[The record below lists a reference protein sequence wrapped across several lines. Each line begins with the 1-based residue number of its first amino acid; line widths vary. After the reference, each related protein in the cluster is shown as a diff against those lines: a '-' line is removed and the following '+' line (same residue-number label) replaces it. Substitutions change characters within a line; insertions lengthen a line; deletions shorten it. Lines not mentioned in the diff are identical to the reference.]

1 MIFTNNRIFLFGP
14 LLLATALG
22 LTACAMVGQDY
33 RRPDLQVPASWQAPL
48 TERDTHLR
56 SQSPADLTN
65 WWATF
70 NDTTLDSFLE
80 ATQKDNPT
88 LAKAAAAIDKAR
100 ANRASVE
107 AGFLPQVNASAAA
120 GWSGSLK
127 NGNNTSRT
135 ANNGLDSSWEIDL
148 FGKNRR
154 SAESA
159 EALAQAREADWHDAR
174 VSLAAEVA
182 GTYIDYRACRQKEK
196 YYLDQADSQANTS
209 YLTQLSAT
217 AGFTAPADAR
227 LAEASAASTRSTA
240 LAQKTECEVL
250 VKSLVALTGMD
261 ETSVCRQLGQGT
273 VSLPQPESLAVSSVP
288 ADLVRQRP
296 DIVSVERTLASTSA
310 QIGVAEAGRYPSLS
324 LSGSISI
331 SASSASP
338 MTAPWSFG
346 PTLSLPLFTGGRTE
360 AGIRSARADYDSALA
375 DYKQVVRTAVK
386 QVEQSLVRLDSMA
399 QREQEA
405 GKSAEGYRAYLV
417 ATEQNWRVGGAS
429 MLDLETARRSTISA
443 DIRLLELQQSRLSY
457 WIALYKA
464 MGGGWKEQ
472 SGGTK

>member
-1 MIFTNNRIFLFGP
+1 MNFTNNRIFLFGP
-14 LLLATALG
+14 LLLATALN
-22 LTACAMVGQDY
+22 LTACATIGQDY
-33 RRPDLQVPASWQAPL
+33 RRPDLQEPASWQAPQTGKL
-48 TERDTHLR
+48 T
-56 SQSPADLTN
+56 DLTGC
-65 WWATF
+65 WATF
-70 NDTTLDSFLE
+70 NDATLDSFLE

-100 ANRASVE
+100 ANRASVD
-107 AGFLPQVNASAAA
+107 AGFLPQVNASGAA

-127 NGNNTSRT
+127 NGTGTSRT
-135 ANNGLDSSWEIDL
+135 ANGGLDSSWEIDL

-159 EALAQAREADWHDAR
+159 GALAQAREADWHDAR

-196 YYLDQADSQANTS
+196 YYLDQADSQAKTS

-227 LAEASAASTRSTA
+227 LAGASAASTRSTA

-261 ETSVCRQLGQGT
+261 EPSVRQQLGQGT
-273 VSLPQPESLAVSSVP
+273 MSLPQPESLTVSSVP

-296 DIVSVERTLASTSA
+296 DIVSAERTLASTSA
-310 QIGVAEAGRYPSLS
+310 QIGVAESGRYPSIS
-324 LSGSISI
+324 LSGSISL
-331 SASSASP
+331 SAGSASP
-338 MTAPWSFG
+338 TTAPWSFG

-360 AGIRSARADYDSALA
+360 ASIKSARADYDSALA
-375 DYKQVVRTAVK
+375 DYKQVVRTVVK
-386 QVEQSLVRLDSMA
+386 EVEQSLVRLDSMA

-405 GKSAEGYRAYLV
+405 GNSAEGYRAYLV

-443 DIRLLELQQSRLSY
+443 DISLLELQQSRLHY

-464 MGGGWKEQ
+464 MGGGWKGQ
-472 SGGTK
+472 NGGSK

>member
-1 MIFTNNRIFLFGP
+1 MNYTNKRIFLFGP
-14 LLLATALG
+14 LLLATTLG
-22 LTACAMVGQDY
+22 LTACATVGQDY
-33 RRPDLQVPASWQAPL
+33 RRPDLMEPPSWQAPHTGTL
-48 TERDTHLR
+48 T
-56 SQSPADLTN
+56 DLTR

-70 NDTTLDSFLE
+70 NDATLDSFLE
-80 ATQKDNPT
+80 AAQKDSPT

-100 ANRASVE
+100 ANRTSVD
-107 AGFLPQVNASAAA
+107 AGFLPQVNASAGA

-127 NGNNTSRT
+127 NGSGTSRI

-159 EALAQAREADWHDAR
+159 GALAQAREADWHDAR

-196 YYLDQADSQANTS
+196 YYLDQADSQTNTS

-227 LAEASAASTRSTA
+227 LADASAASTRSTA

-261 ETSVCRQLGQGT
+261 EPSVRQQLGQGT

-296 DIVSVERTLASTSA
+296 DIVSAERTLASTSA
-310 QIGVAEAGRYPSLS
+310 QIGVAKADRYPSLS
-324 LSGSISI
+324 LSGSISL

-338 MTAPWSFG
+338 TTAPWSFG
-346 PTLSLPLFTGGRTE
+346 PTLSLPLFTGGKTE
-360 AGIRSARADYDSALA
+360 ANIRSAKADYDSALA
-375 DYKQVVRTAVK
+375 DYKQVVRIAVK
-386 QVEQSLVRLDSMA
+386 EVEQSLVRLDSMA
-399 QREQEA
+399 RREQEA

-429 MLDLETARRSTISA
+429 MLELETARRSTISA
-443 DIRLLELQQSRLSY
+443 DVSLLELQQSRLQY

-464 MGGGWKEQ
+464 MGGGWKGQNGE
-472 SGGTK
+472 TK

>member
-1 MIFTNNRIFLFGP
+1 MKITHIKKLLFGP
-14 LLLATALG
+14 LIISTALG
-22 LTACAMVGQDY
+22 LTACATVGQDY
-33 RRPDLQVPASWQAPL
+33 HRPDLQVPASWQAPQTGKL
-48 TERDTHLR
+48 T
-56 SQSPADLTN
+56 DLTC
-65 WWATF
+65 WWTTF
-70 NDTTLDSFLE
+70 NDATLDSFLD

-127 NGNNTSRT
+127 NGTGTSRI
-135 ANNGLDSSWEIDL
+135 ANGGLDSSWEIDL

-159 EALAQAREADWHDAR
+159 GALAQAREADWHDAR

-196 YYLDQADSQANTS
+196 YYSEQADSQANTS
-209 YLTQLSAT
+209 NLTQLSAT

-261 ETSVCRQLGQGT
+261 EPSVRRQLGQGT
-273 VSLPQPESLAVSSVP
+273 MSLPQPESLAVSSVP

-310 QIGVAEAGRYPSLS
+310 QIGVAEAGRYPSFS
-324 LSGSISI
+324 LSGSISL

-360 AGIRSARADYDSALA
+360 AGIKSARADYDSALA

-386 QVEQSLVRLDSMA
+386 EVEQSLVRLDSMA
-399 QREQEA
+399 KREQEA
-405 GKSAEGYRAYLV
+405 GKSAEGYRAYLM

-443 DIRLLELQQSRLSY
+443 DISLLELQQSRLQY

-464 MGGGWKEQ
+464 MGGGWKGQ
-472 SGGTK
+472 NGGTK

>member
-1 MIFTNNRIFLFGP
+1 MNYTNKRIFLFGS
-14 LLLATALG
+14 LIIATTLG
-22 LTACAMVGQDY
+22 LTACATVGQDY
-33 RRPDLQVPASWQAPL
+33 RRPDLMEPPSWQAPH
-48 TERDTHLR
+48 TGTFT
-56 SQSPADLTN
+56 DLTR

-70 NDTTLDSFLE
+70 NDATLDSFLE
-80 ATQKDNPT
+80 AAQKDSPT

-100 ANRASVE
+100 ANRTSVD
-107 AGFLPQVNASAAA
+107 AGFLPQVNASTAT

-127 NGNNTSRT
+127 NGSGTSQIT
-135 ANNGLDSSWEIDL
+135 NGGLDSSWEIDL

-154 SAESA
+154 SAESVG
-159 EALAQAREADWHDAR
+159 ALTQAREADWHDAR

-196 YYLDQADSQANTS
+196 YYLDQADSQTNTS

-227 LAEASAASTRSTA
+227 LADASAASTRSTA

-261 ETSVCRQLGQGT
+261 EPSVRQQLGQGT

-296 DIVSVERTLASTSA
+296 DIVSAERTLASTSA
-310 QIGVAEAGRYPSLS
+310 QIGVAKADRYPSLS
-324 LSGSISI
+324 LSGSISL

-338 MTAPWSFG
+338 TTAPWSFG
-346 PTLSLPLFTGGRTE
+346 PTLSLPLFTGGKTE
-360 AGIRSARADYDSALA
+360 ANIRSAKADYDSALA
-375 DYKQVVRTAVK
+375 DYKQVVRIAVK
-386 QVEQSLVRLDSMA
+386 EVEQSLVRLDSMA
-399 QREQEA
+399 RREQEA

-429 MLDLETARRSTISA
+429 MLELETARRSTISA
-443 DIRLLELQQSRLSY
+443 DVSLLELQQSRLQY

-464 MGGGWKEQ
+464 MGGGWKGQ
-472 SGGTK
+472 NGGAK

>member
-1 MIFTNNRIFLFGP
+1 MKITHIIKHLFGP
-14 LLLATALG
+14 LIISTALG
-22 LTACAMVGQDY
+22 LTACATVGQDY
-33 RRPDLQVPASWQAPL
+33 RRPDLQEPASRQAPHTGKL
-48 TERDTHLR
+48 L
-56 SQSPADLTN
+56 DLTC

-70 NDTTLDSFLE
+70 NDATLDSFLE

-100 ANRASVE
+100 ANRASVD
-107 AGFLPQVNASAAA
+107 AGFLPQVHASAAA

-127 NGNNTSRT
+127 NDTNTSQT
-135 ANNGLDSSWEIDL
+135 ANGGLDSSWEIDL

-154 SAESA
+154 FAESA
-159 EALAQAREADWHDAR
+159 GALAQAREADLQGAQ

-240 LAQKTECEVL
+240 LGQKTECEVL

-261 ETSVCRQLGQGT
+261 EPSVRRQLGQGT
-273 VSLPQPESLAVSSVP
+273 MSLPQPESLAVSSVP

-296 DIVSVERTLASTSA
+296 DIVSAERTLASTSA
-310 QIGVAEAGRYPSLS
+310 QIGVAEANRYPSLS
-324 LSGSISI
+324 LGGSISL
-331 SASSASP
+331 SASSASSA
-338 MTAPWSFG
+338 TAPWSFG
-346 PTLSLPLFTGGRTE
+346 PTLSLPLFTGGKTE
-360 AGIRSARADYDSALA
+360 ASIRSARADYDSALA

-386 QVEQSLVRLDSMA
+386 EVEQSLVRLDSMA

-405 GKSAEGYRAYLV
+405 GLSAEGYRAYLV

-443 DIRLLELQQSRLSY
+443 DIRLLELQESRLNY

-464 MGGGWKEQ
+464 MGGGWKGLN
-472 SGGTK
+472 GGKE

>member
-1 MIFTNNRIFLFGP
+1 MNFTNIRIFLFGP
-14 LLLATALG
+14 LIISTALG
-22 LTACAMVGQDY
+22 LTACATVGQDY
-33 RRPDLQVPASWQAPL
+33 RRPDLQVPASWQAPQTGKL
-48 TERDTHLR
+48 T
-56 SQSPADLTN
+56 DLTC
-65 WWATF
+65 WWASF
-70 NDTTLDSFLE
+70 KDVTLDSFLE

-100 ANRASVE
+100 ANRASVD
-107 AGFLPQVNASAAA
+107 AGFLPQVNASAAT

-127 NGNNTSRT
+127 NGTGTSRT
-135 ANNGLDSSWEIDL
+135 ANGGLDSLWEIDL

-159 EALAQAREADWHDAR
+159 GALAQAREADWHDAR

-196 YYLDQADSQANTS
+196 YYLDQADSQAKTG

-217 AGFTAPADAR
+217 AGFTAPADGR

-250 VKSLVALTGMD
+250 VKNLVALTGMD
-261 ETSVCRQLGQGT
+261 EPSVRRQLGQGT
-273 VSLPQPESLAVSSVP
+273 MSLPQPESLAVSSVP

-296 DIVSVERTLASTSA
+296 DIVSAERTLASTSA

-324 LSGSISI
+324 LSGSISL

-338 MTAPWSFG
+338 TTAPWSFG

-386 QVEQSLVRLDSMA
+386 EVEQSLVRLDSMA

-443 DIRLLELQQSRLSY
+443 EVNLLELQQNRLHY

-464 MGGGWKEQ
+464 MGGGWKGQ
-472 SGGTK
+472 NGGPK

>member
-1 MIFTNNRIFLFGP
+1 
-14 LLLATALG
+14 
-22 LTACAMVGQDY
+22 
-33 RRPDLQVPASWQAPL
+33 
-48 TERDTHLR
+48 
-56 SQSPADLTN
+56 
-65 WWATF
+65 
-70 NDTTLDSFLE
+70 
-80 ATQKDNPT
+80 
-88 LAKAAAAIDKAR
+88 
-100 ANRASVE
+100 
-107 AGFLPQVNASAAA
+107 
-120 GWSGSLK
+120 LK
-127 NGNNTSRT
+127 NGTGTSRT
-135 ANNGLDSSWEIDL
+135 ANGGLDSSWEIDL

-159 EALAQAREADWHDAR
+159 SALAQAREADWHDAR

-196 YYLDQADSQANTS
+196 YYLDQADSQAKTS
-209 YLTQLSAT
+209 YLTQISAT

-227 LAEASAASTRSTA
+227 LVEASAASTRSTA

-261 ETSVCRQLGQGT
+261 EPSVRRQLGQGT
-273 VSLPQPESLAVSSVP
+273 MSLPQPESLAVSSVP

-296 DIVSVERTLASTSA
+296 DIVSAERALASTSA

-324 LSGSISI
+324 LSGSISL
-331 SASSASP
+331 SASSALST
-338 MTAPWSFG
+338 TAPWSFG

-386 QVEQSLVRLDSMA
+386 EVEQSLVRLDSMA

-429 MLDLETARRSTISA
+429 VLDLETARRSTISA
-443 DIRLLELQQSRLSY
+443 DTSLLELQQSRLHY

-464 MGGGWKEQ
+464 MGGGWQ
-472 SGGTK
+472 GQNGGTK

>member
-14 LLLATALG
+14 LLLATTLA
-22 LTACAMVGQDY
+22 LTACATVGQDY
-33 RRPDLQVPASWQAPL
+33 RRPDLQVPASWQAPQTGKL
-48 TERDTHLR
+48 T
-56 SQSPADLTN
+56 DLTN
-65 WWATF
+65 WWETF
-70 NDTTLDSFLE
+70 NDATLDSFLE

-100 ANRASVE
+100 ANRASVD

-120 GWSGSLK
+120 DWSGSLK
-127 NGNNTSRT
+127 NGTNTSRA

-159 EALAQAREADWHDAR
+159 GALAQAREADWHDAR

-182 GTYIDYRACRQKEK
+182 GTYIDYRACWQKEK
-196 YYLDQADSQANTS
+196 YYLDQADSQAKTS

-261 ETSVCRQLGQGT
+261 EPSVRRQLGQGIS
-273 VSLPQPESLAVSSVP
+273 SLPQPESLAVSSVP

-296 DIVSVERTLASTSA
+296 DIVSAEGTLASTSA
-310 QIGVAEAGRYPSLS
+310 QVGVAEAGRYPSLS
-324 LSGSISI
+324 LSGSISL

-338 MTAPWSFG
+338 TMAPWSFG
-346 PTLSLPLFTGGRTE
+346 PTLSLPLFTGGKTE
-360 AGIRSARADYDSALA
+360 ASIRSAKADYDSALA

-386 QVEQSLVRLDSMA
+386 EVEQSLVRLDSMA

-443 DIRLLELQQSRLSY
+443 DISLLELQQSRLQY

-472 SGGTK
+472 NGGTK